1 MQERTLDCSRSLHIL
16 KGIVEYCPFRN
27 TDFRLW
33 LCLDRT
39 EQDLPKVIVKNQSMI
54 FVRMSGPRANLWMA
68 TTSLVAEMEN
78 KIATKTRK
86 TSRKKKKRN
95 HKQTV
100 FSKSKTSKTTCACFH
115 IYNSP
120 RSYAAVS
127 SEERRLRLV
136 ATRVFAQL

>member
-1 MQERTLDCSRSLHIL
+1 
-16 KGIVEYCPFRN
+16 
-27 TDFRLW
+27 
-33 LCLDRT
+33 
-39 EQDLPKVIVKNQSMI
+39 
-54 FVRMSGPRANLWMA
+54 MA

-78 KIATKTRK
+78 KIATKT
-86 TSRKKKKRN
+86 KRAEKN
-95 HKQTV
+95 KITNKP

-136 ATRVFAQL
+136 ATRVFAQLWTEIQTRAH